1 MFITKKALSL
11 KASNKLPKNV
21 DVFHV
26 LAKKPSI
33 KSVKKHNDDRM
44 KICYYKFY
52 IYFIHS

>member
-44 KICYYKFY
+44 NVAKPP
-52 IYFIHS
+52 